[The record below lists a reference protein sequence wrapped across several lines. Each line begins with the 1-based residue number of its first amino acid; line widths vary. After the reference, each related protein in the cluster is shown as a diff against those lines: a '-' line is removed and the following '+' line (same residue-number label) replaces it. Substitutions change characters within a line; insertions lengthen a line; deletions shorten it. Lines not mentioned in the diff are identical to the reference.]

1 MTRSPLQAASRISH
15 NDDRRRATK
24 TSSMQRDDS
33 SRIQRERLT
42 RDVLSRQQSSD
53 IRSTQDTTVAGPI
66 VTNLTPEQMYSNFE
80 EWIKMATDN
89 VRVVVVYRRYHS
101 LIYIIILSIRQK
113 INANNS
119 WNFALI
125 DYFHELTFLR
135 DGDSINFQKASVSL
149 DGCVKI
155 YTSRVDS
162 VATETGKLLSG
173 LADSGSKLKR
183 SSSLKRYE

>member
-24 TSSMQRDDS
+24 TSSMQREDS

-42 RDVLSRQQSSD
+42 RDVLSRQQRSD

-89 VRVVVVYRRYHS
+89 VRLVVVYRRYHS
-101 LIYIIILSIRQK
+101 LIYYHHPFHTTENQCEQQLE
-113 INANNS
+113 
-119 WNFALI
+119 FCI
-125 DYFHELTFLR
+125 DRLL
-135 DGDSINFQKASVSL
+135 
-149 DGCVKI
+149 
-155 YTSRVDS
+155 SRVDFP
-162 VATETGKLLSG
+162 A
-173 LADSGSKLKR
+173 
-183 SSSLKRYE
+183 